1 MQNMKTRLMM
11 ATMLLMAAVA
21 NAQSNND
28 PTIMTVNGQPVSRSE
43 FEYSY
48 NKNNAEGVI
57 DKKNVEEYLDLF
69 INYKLKVEA
78 AKDAHLDTLTSFKEE
93 FTSYRDQQIRP
104 SFVEDADVEA
114 EAQRIYAET
123 QHRIDSMG
131 GMVKP
136 SHILLM
142 VGQRATEE
150 QQQAAKVRIDSI
162 YQALKAGA
170 DFADMARRLSDDK
183 GSARN
188 GGELPWITKGQ
199 TLPDFEKTVFALEVG
214 QMSEP
219 VLTQA
224 GYHIIKLNEKGGFFP
239 YDSVHAD
246 ILRFIDQRNMRDG
259 IAVRKVKELAE
270 AEGISS
276 EDVLVRKMNEMTAK
290 DSELKYLIQEYHD
303 GLLLY
308 EISNKLVWDKAAKD
322 EAGLANFFK
331 KNKKKYA
338 WEAPRFKGMAYHVKN
353 QADVKA
359 VKIAGKGLP
368 FDQWAEKLRTTF
380 NNDSVLRIRVE
391 KGIFKQGDNALVDRE
406 VFKKDTTVKTIEK
419 FPIDAV
425 YGKKLK
431 APQEYQD
438 VRGQV
443 VADYQEQLE
452 KEWVAEL
459 RKRYAV
465 KVDEA
470 VLKTVNKH

>member
-1 MQNMKTRLMM
+1 MM

-93 FTSYRDQQIRP
+93 FTSFRDQQIRP
-104 SFVEDADVEA
+104 AFVEDADVEA

-183 GSARN
+183 ASARN

-270 AEGISS
+270 AEGVSS

-338 WEAPRFKGMAYHVKN
+338 WEAPRFKGMAYHVKD

-359 VKIAGKGLP
+359 VKNAVKGLP

>member
-1 MQNMKTRLMM
+1 MKTRLMM

-93 FTSYRDQQIRP
+93 FSSYRDQQIRP
-104 SFVEDADVEA
+104 AFVEDADVEA

-183 GSARN
+183 ASARN

-270 AEGISS
+270 AEGVSS

-338 WEAPRFKGMAYHVKN
+338 WEAPRFKGMAYHVKD

-359 VKIAGKGLP
+359 VKNAVKGLP

>member
-1 MQNMKTRLMM
+1 MKTRLMM

-78 AKDAHLDTLTSFKEE
+78 AKDAHLDTLMSFKEE

-104 SFVEDADVEA
+104 AFVEDADVEA

-183 GSARN
+183 ASARN

-270 AEGISS
+270 AEGVSS

-338 WEAPRFKGMAYHVKN
+338 WEAPRFKGMAYHVKD

-359 VKIAGKGLP
+359 VKNAVKGLP

>member
-1 MQNMKTRLMM
+1 MM

-93 FTSYRDQQIRP
+93 FSSYRDQQIRP
-104 SFVEDADVEA
+104 AFVEDADVEA
-114 EAQRIYAET
+114 EAQRIYAEI

-183 GSARN
+183 ASARN

-270 AEGISS
+270 AEGVSS

-338 WEAPRFKGMAYHVKN
+338 WEAPRFKGMAYHVKD

-359 VKIAGKGLP
+359 VKKAVKGLP

>member
-1 MQNMKTRLMM
+1 MM

-93 FTSYRDQQIRP
+93 FSSYRDQQIRP
-104 SFVEDADVEA
+104 AFVEDADVEA

-183 GSARN
+183 ASARN

-270 AEGISS
+270 AEGVSS

-338 WEAPRFKGMAYHVKN
+338 WEAPRFKGMAYHVKD

-359 VKIAGKGLP
+359 VKNAVKGLP

-406 VFKKDTTVKTIEK
+406 VFKKDMTVKTIEK

>member
-1 MQNMKTRLMM
+1 MM

-104 SFVEDADVEA
+104 AFVEDADVEA

-136 SHILLM
+136 AHILLM

-183 GSARN
+183 ASARN

-270 AEGISS
+270 AEGVSS

-338 WEAPRFKGMAYHVKN
+338 WEAPRFKGMAYHVKD

-359 VKIAGKGLP
+359 VKNAVKGLP

>member
-1 MQNMKTRLMM
+1 MKTRLMM

-93 FTSYRDQQIRP
+93 FSSYRDQQIRP
-104 SFVEDADVEA
+104 AFVEDADVEA

-183 GSARN
+183 ASARN

-270 AEGISS
+270 AEGVSS

-338 WEAPRFKGMAYHVKN
+338 WEAPRFKGMAYHVKD

-359 VKIAGKGLP
+359 VKKAVKGLP

>member
-1 MQNMKTRLMM
+1 MM

-93 FTSYRDQQIRP
+93 FSSYRDQQIRP
-104 SFVEDADVEA
+104 AFVEDADVEA

-183 GSARN
+183 ASARN

-199 TLPDFEKTVFALEVG
+199 TLPDFEKIVFALEVG

-270 AEGISS
+270 AEGVSS

-338 WEAPRFKGMAYHVKN
+338 WEAPRFKGMAYHVKD

-359 VKIAGKGLP
+359 VKNAVKGLP

>member
-1 MQNMKTRLMM
+1 MM

-93 FTSYRDQQIRP
+93 FSSYRDQQIRP
-104 SFVEDADVEA
+104 AFVEDADVEA

-183 GSARN
+183 ASARN

-270 AEGISS
+270 AEGVSS

-308 EISNKLVWDKAAKD
+308 EISNKLVWDKAVKD

-338 WEAPRFKGMAYHVKN
+338 WEAPRFKGMAYHVKD

-359 VKIAGKGLP
+359 VKNAVKGLP

>member
-1 MQNMKTRLMM
+1 MM

-183 GSARN
+183 ASARN

-270 AEGISS
+270 AEGVSS

-338 WEAPRFKGMAYHVKN
+338 WEAPRFKGMAYHVKD

-359 VKIAGKGLP
+359 VKNAVKGLP

>member
-1 MQNMKTRLMM
+1 MM

-93 FTSYRDQQIRP
+93 FSSYRDQQIRP
-104 SFVEDADVEA
+104 AFVEDADVEA

-123 QHRIDSMG
+123 QHRIVSMG
-131 GMVKP
+131 SMVKP

-183 GSARN
+183 ASARN

-270 AEGISS
+270 AEGVSS

-338 WEAPRFKGMAYHVKN
+338 WEAPRFKGMAYHVKD

-359 VKIAGKGLP
+359 VKKAVKGLP

>member
-1 MQNMKTRLMM
+1 MM

-104 SFVEDADVEA
+104 AFVEDADVEA

-183 GSARN
+183 ASARN

-270 AEGISS
+270 AEGVSS

-338 WEAPRFKGMAYHVKN
+338 WEAPRFKGMAYHVKD

-359 VKIAGKGLP
+359 VKNAVKGLP